1 MKLTKCSRWREGEP
15 WTIQTGP
22 DLETWEWQLNCPR
35 PRCWFFA
42 PSLYIVLL
50 LMLSNPDLTI
60 TMLITCQLH
69 CYMISAKIRQPKD
82 PLWLCAL
89 DNLMECEVIIIF
101 VRAWSYLS
109 SLCHFIWAI
118 LSSTLCHLVIV
129 RTIAMWGVDSWT
141 GGQVDSSDTLSPQM
155 MKTGLFSLHPRPSGL
170 EKLIHNIVMCESSQC
185 AVLCCYCQEPRA
197 AKPVD
202 IYRVFI

>member
-1 MKLTKCSRWREGEP
+1 MEGGWTMDHTNWSRSWDMRMTIESPEAEVLVLCSISRYCSVVDVV
-15 WTIQTGP
+15 QS
-22 DLETWEWQLNCPR
+22 
-35 PRCWFFA
+35 RCDRNDA
-42 PSLYIVLL
+42 DIGL
-50 LMLSNPDLTI
+50 
-60 TMLITCQLH
+60 LH

-101 VRAWSYLS
+101 VRAWSYLP

-129 RTIAMWGVDSWT
+129 RTIAMWGVDRWT
-141 GGQVDSSDTLSPQM
+141 GGQLGHSQSAQM

-170 EKLIHNIVMCESSQC
+170 EKLIHVHNIVMCESSLC
-185 AVLCCYCQEPRA
+185 AALCCYCQEPRA

-202 IYRVFI
+202 I

>member
-1 MKLTKCSRWREGEP
+1 MEGGWTMDHTNWSRSWDMRMTIESPEAEVLVLCS
-15 WTIQTGP
+15 I
-22 DLETWEWQLNCPR
+22 
-35 PRCWFFA
+35 
-42 PSLYIVLL
+42 SLYCSVVDVVQSWCDHNDADIGL
-50 LMLSNPDLTI
+50 
-60 TMLITCQLH
+60 LH

-129 RTIAMWGVDSWT
+129 RTIAMWGVDRWT
-141 GGQVDSSDTLSPQM
+141 GGQLGYSQSANDENWTVFTSPSPEWFR
-155 MKTGLFSLHPRPSGL
+155 KADPCP
-170 EKLIHNIVMCESSQC
+170 
-185 AVLCCYCQEPRA
+185 
-197 AKPVD
+197 
-202 IYRVFI
+202 